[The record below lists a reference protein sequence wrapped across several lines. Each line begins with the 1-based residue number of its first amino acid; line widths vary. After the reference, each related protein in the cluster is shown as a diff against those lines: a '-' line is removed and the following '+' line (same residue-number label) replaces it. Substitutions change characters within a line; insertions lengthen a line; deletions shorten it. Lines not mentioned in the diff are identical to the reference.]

1 VQINDDDD
9 DDDDETVI
17 DVGVPFSD
25 SLKLSDAA
33 ANPAAFS
40 NVWSAPPW
48 KAYSGAVLPQQTLLY
63 LRAARKRVTR
73 LVTHLVWPHQ
83 PENPPGRRRAR
94 WIGPRRS
101 PSLFPLFYST
111 VL

>member
-17 DVGVPFSD
+17 DVGLPFSD

-63 LRAARKRVTR
+63 LRAASNSPCYSPRVASPARKPTG
-73 LVTHLVWPHQ
+73 
-83 PENPPGRRRAR
+83 EA
-94 WIGPRRS
+94 
-101 PSLFPLFYST
+101 
-111 VL
+111 